1 MKITRFIPLLALC
14 AIIAVVAF
22 VAGQISEK
30 NGRPR
35 RQTQQGA
42 TVAKTRPS
50 SQKPADKPKILY
62 WRSSMD
68 PNFVSKKPGKDA
80 MGMDLVPVYEN
91 EAPGK
96 KAPAPAKS
104 PEGKRKILYYRDPM
118 DPNYVSKKPGK
129 APCGMDLVPVYADEA
144 TSGKIHISSAVVQ
157 QIGVTT
163 TKATSGPFTK
173 TIQTYGTSTW
183 NETTLVA
190 LNTKINGWIEKLDVN
205 VMGQVVRKGQ
215 PLIRIYSPELLSA
228 QQEYLAALDNA
239 KALEGSPLSVMAGA
253 AAKLPEAARMRL
265 KLWDISD
272 QQIAELRATRRVRK
286 NLTLYAPISGIVTK
300 LDVMQGDYVQAGR
313 NLMKIAGLNPIWVMA
328 SLYEDQIP
336 MVKKGMMATVA
347 FDSLPGE
354 SFQGMVDYVYPFVE
368 GKSRTA
374 QVRIV
379 LPNPKGHILP
389 QMYGTVKLI
398 SPINNDAVQIPSDAV
413 IRASS
418 TDSEV
423 FMALGNG
430 EFAGRKVILGPEG
443 DDGMVMVRAGLKA
456 GERIVTSAQ
465 FLLDA
470 ESRLN
475 SAAQSMLSNGGS
487 SK

>member
-1 MKITRFIPLLALC
+1 MKKTRFIPLLALG

-22 VAGQISEK
+22 VAGRVSEK
-30 NGRPR
+30 KGETL
-35 RQTQQGA
+35 TQHVA
-42 TVAKTRPS
+42 TLAKTPPS
-50 SQKPADKPKILY
+50 TQKPANKRKILY

-68 PNFVSKKPGKDA
+68 PSYVFKKPGKDA
-80 MGMDLVPVYEN
+80 MGMDLVPVYAN
-91 EAPGK
+91 EPSGK
-96 KAPAPAKS
+96 KGPAPAKS
-104 PEGKRKILYYRDPM
+104 PEAKRKVLYYRDPM
-118 DPNYVSKKPGK
+118 DPNFVSNKPGK

-144 TSGKIHISSAVVQ
+144 TSGKIHISSEVTQ

-163 TKATSGPFTK
+163 TKVTSGPFAK
-173 TIQTYGTSTW
+173 TIQTYGTTTW
-183 NETTLVA
+183 NETTLAA

-228 QQEYLAALDNA
+228 QREYLAALDNA
-239 KALEGSPLSVMAGA
+239 KALEGSPLRVMAA
-253 AAKLPEAARMRL
+253 AAARLPEAARMRL

-272 QQIAELRATRRVRK
+272 QQIAELRATRKVRK
-286 NLTLYAPISGIVTK
+286 DLTLYAPISGIVTK
-300 LDVMQGDYVQAGR
+300 LDVMQGDYVQSGR
-313 NLMKIAGLNPIWVMA
+313 NLMKIAGLDPIWVMG

-336 MVKKGMMATVA
+336 MVKRGMMATVA

-354 SFQGMVDYVYPFVE
+354 SFQGKVDYVYPFVA

-379 LPNPKGHILP
+379 LPNPGDHILP

-398 SPINNDAVQIPSDAV
+398 VPISDCAIQIPSDSV
-413 IRASS
+413 IRSSS
-418 TDSEV
+418 TDNLV
-423 FMALGNG
+423 FIALGKG

-443 DDGMVMVRAGLKA
+443 DKGMVMVRAGLKA